1 MLEDETNHAVRFETA
16 HYFAP
21 AYNHPARVSVNFQ
34 VDREPKTG
42 QYIAGEAANLLHG
55 DLDRVAGIVES
66 LATDHLRETTGTSA
80 RIHDDGYT
88 ISIETDIPAAAM
100 HPTEKSVHSPGAQTE
115 RPLPAMHAGAPVEIE
130 QAIGSVLPDHELH
143 HAETLARLII
153 SELPSQAEVVQAYY
167 RPTLNEVLDE
177 HERRFNP
184 FPEPDLPPALKAA
197 QQSFPHHPSAAL
209 TQPPRAAVATTTYH
223 SGSPGTQVEPER

>member
-1 MLEDETNHAVRFETA
+1 MREDDNNHAVRFETA

-21 AYNHPARVSVNFQ
+21 AYNQPGRISVNFQ
-34 VDREPKTG
+34 VDREPNAG
-42 QYIAGEAANLLHG
+42 QYIAREAANLLHG

-66 LATDHLRETTGTSA
+66 LATDHLREATGTSA

-88 ISIETDIPAAAM
+88 ISIETDIPATAG
-100 HPTEKSVHSPGAQTE
+100 HSTEKPVRSPAAQTTLTAA
-115 RPLPAMHAGAPVEIE
+115 RTDDLLEIE
-130 QAIGSVLPDHELH
+130 QAIGSVLPAHERH
-143 HAETLARLII
+143 HVETLARLIT
-153 SELPSQAEVVQAYY
+153 SELPSQAEVVRAYY

-209 TQPPRAAVATTTYH
+209 TQPPRAAVATTSYH
-223 SGSPGTQVEPER
+223 SGSPGTRVEPER